1 MRFFGLLSF
10 RQIAPFGGGWG
21 KELDDPSHGVW
32 GTCDISGNGGEK
44 ERKLGVII
52 KQERKNDVG
61 SARSLGRICDAGR
74 YPVAD
79 VQS

>member
-10 RQIAPFGGGWG
+10 RQIAPFGGGWR

-32 GTCDISGNGGEK
+32 STYDISGNSGEK
-44 ERKLGVII
+44 ERNYGVVI

-61 SARSLGRICDAGR
+61 SAKSLGRIDDAGR
-74 YPVAD
+74 
-79 VQS
+79 